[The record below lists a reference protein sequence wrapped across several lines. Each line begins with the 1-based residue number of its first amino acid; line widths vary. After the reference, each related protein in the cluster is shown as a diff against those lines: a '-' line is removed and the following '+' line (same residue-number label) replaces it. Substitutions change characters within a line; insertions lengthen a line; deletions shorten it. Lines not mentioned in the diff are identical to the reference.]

1 MKTITFQVTDRIYEH
16 LGSVCKKADIST
28 CDDAA
33 REMMILGLQMAGYS
47 PILHDDWQNKD
58 TPIKD
63 E

>member
-47 PILHDDWQNKD
+47 PILCEDWKNKD
-58 TPIKD
+58 VSI
-63 E
+63 